1 MNTIIHFKNLECNG
15 GVMKNTHRIGVGLSI
30 LGILAGLLFFYLITL
45 QYNPVI
51 DAHKLMG
58 RVDEATSVSI
68 TFAVLGWFGISTVA
82 IWAAVLYGFAHRQNW
97 AWFWG
102 VVASTIQLL
111 TGFFP
116 AIPALDG
123 DLSAPTLIVFAIAAV
138 LWFSMLWIGKVKGKI
153 IALSFIAGLAF
164 VLTFIDGVAPI
175 SKYVFSKSFSFRNGM
190 YVMTQ
195 QVNWWGAAAWA
206 IFIFALVGK
215 KNWALPVGIFAAV
228 MSIIAGYPL
237 GIHNAFFEAH
247 RFSLFLPAP
256 LISTGLL
263 VYLALPGTRRM
274 VEAWNAE

>member
-1 MNTIIHFKNLECNG
+1 
-15 GVMKNTHRIGVGLSI
+15 MKNTHRIGVGLSI
-30 LGILAGLLFFYLITL
+30 FGILAGLLFFYLITL

-68 TFAVLGWFGISTVA
+68 TFAVLGWLGISTCA
-82 IWAAVLYGFAHRQNW
+82 IWAVVLYGFAQRQKW

-175 SKYVFSKSFSFRNGM
+175 SKFVFSKSFSFRNGM

-228 MSIIAGYPL
+228 MSIVAGYPL
-237 GIHNAFFEAH
+237 GIHNALFEAH
-247 RFSLFLPAP
+247 RFSMFLPAP